1 MLQHQFSNF
10 NIILASGSPRRKELL
25 KELLLDFKVEVM
37 PVDESFPASLEKE
50 EITNYLVQLKAEG
63 FRKLKPNE
71 ILITGDT
78 IVWHQQKALNK
89 PSNKQEA
96 MEMLHSLS
104 NNAHQVIS
112 SVGLTS
118 AHHQIISSDVVDVHF
133 KKLSDEEIEYYV
145 DNFQP
150 FDKAGAYG
158 IQEWIG
164 KIGIT
169 SIQGSFYTVMGLPV
183 HLLYENLIQMKQLLT
198 K

>member
-112 SVGLTS
+112 SIGLTS
-118 AHHQIISSDVVDVHF
+118 AQHQIISSDVVDVHF

>member
-112 SVGLTS
+112 SIGITS
-118 AHHQIISSDVVDVHF
+118 AQHQIIFSDVVDVHF

>member
-1 MLQHQFSNF
+1 MLQHQFSDF

-50 EITNYLVQLKAEG
+50 EITNYLVQRKADG

-89 PSNKQEA
+89 PSDKQEA

-112 SVGLTS
+112 SIGLTS
-118 AHHQIISSDVVDVHF
+118 AQHQIISSDVVDVHF